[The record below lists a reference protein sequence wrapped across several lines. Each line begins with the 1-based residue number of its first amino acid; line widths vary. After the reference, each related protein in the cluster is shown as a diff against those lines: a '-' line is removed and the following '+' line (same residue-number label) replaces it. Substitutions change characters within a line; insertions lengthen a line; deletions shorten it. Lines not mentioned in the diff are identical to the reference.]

1 MWAILGNGSDQM
13 FKLDLQRDSLGRAH
27 RQHSQILWANSF
39 TFHTMF
45 YENRSGLI
53 FDFLTFVLGKQ
64 VMKSMSVTWPIP
76 VRTSPSSCCWCISMN
91 FLIEPSDTLSDLGG
105 INCPG
110 YMYDWK
116 YKKLGILVDVHC
128 TFLLCSS
135 KKYILGSCG
144 KRQIIFQFQICLFPG
159 AIFRFASENGHLHVS
174 FASNWY

>member
-13 FKLDLQRDSLGRAH
+13 FKLDLQRDSLGRTH

-105 INCPG
+105 INCPSRLYVQLKVQEIG
-110 YMYDWK
+110 DSCRCTLYISPLLVKKIQIGFLWK
-116 YKKLGILVDVHC
+116 E
-128 TFLLCSS
+128 TN
-135 KKYILGSCG
+135 YISFSDLSLSM
-144 KRQIIFQFQICLFPG
+144 RHFQICL
-159 AIFRFASENGHLHVS
+159 
-174 FASNWY
+174 